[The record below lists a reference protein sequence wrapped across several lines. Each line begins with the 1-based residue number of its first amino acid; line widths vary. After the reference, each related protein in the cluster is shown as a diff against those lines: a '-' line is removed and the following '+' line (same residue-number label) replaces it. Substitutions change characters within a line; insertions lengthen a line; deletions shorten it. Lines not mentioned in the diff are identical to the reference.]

1 LVLFFGAMVVVV
13 GEKAKKKSLCGEF
26 GHKGEEFV
34 EFKEKANR
42 KKNLRRRKNLRVNG
56 VHVEFGTARK
66 GMENLEEFKRNLG
79 RLMKEL
85 K

>member
-1 LVLFFGAMVVVV
+1 M
-13 GEKAKKKSLCGEF
+13 KKQRK
-26 GHKGEEFV
+26 KVYV
-34 EFKEKANR
+34 ENLGTEVKNLWNLKRKQIE

-56 VHVEFGTARK
+56 VHLEFGRARK